1 MLARLILFG
10 QRLPPWL
17 RPAFFGASAL
27 FLVVGLRMLFVIPVI
42 LKQHK
47 AGEFALGLLAAT
59 SAGAIGGFGY
69 TLLGAPSRRI
79 PIIGPYVAGVISVG
93 AYMLALLVAAPSPV
107 SLSWR
112 TSLMRS
118 SSRL

>member
-1 MLARLILFG
+1 
-10 QRLPPWL
+10 
-17 RPAFFGASAL
+17 
-27 FLVVGLRMLFVIPVI
+27 MLFVIPVI